1 MSRCISRPL
10 PSLCPRLLPGSGNHT
25 QQDTPLLDKVCGE
38 VTVTDPAHPLYGQT
52 LPLLPVRI
60 NRIPLHVMVLLPSG
74 RRHMVPRAATNLE
87 RETVAVLS
95 ASPLPSISVRTILP
109 LARLVQQLKQT
120 KEESHAEPTA
130 SPIHCTDHG
139 FSSSHDDLSAAP
151 PEPPAATRAP
161 DRRTHSARARCQ
173 PNQGGRS

>member
-1 MSRCISRPL
+1 MDRYVSRPL
-10 PSLCPRLLPGSGNHT
+10 RDLLPQRPVGWANHT

-87 RETVAVLS
+87 RSAAAVLS
-95 ASPLPSISVRTILP
+95 ASPLPSISFRTIL
-109 LARLVQQLKQT
+109 
-120 KEESHAEPTA
+120 S
-130 SPIHCTDHG
+130 
-139 FSSSHDDLSAAP
+139 
-151 PEPPAATRAP
+151 
-161 DRRTHSARARCQ
+161 
-173 PNQGGRS
+173 